1 MKKRLSMVL
10 ALLLALTLFLTA
22 CSSTDEPADTEAS
35 EETGETAEETVN
47 NPAVAREGSE
57 DTIII
62 GMSEAKGELMP
73 IYYSSAYDG
82 YAIGF
87 MFDGLISN
95 DEEGNYI
102 PHVAKEWEVSE
113 DGRTYTFYLRD
124 DVKFWDGTPL
134 TAHDVEFTYLAM
146 ADPNYD
152 GRYYSYVQGLEGY
165 EEYAEGDAE
174 NLSGVKVIDDYTI
187 SFTFKEALAVNLGY
201 CGMFIMPKHYYGF
214 EKGDIETL
222 KSKMLE
228 PLGSGGYKFVAFE
241 PGQYLQ
247 FEANEDYFLGTPKIK
262 NVILKFVTPDTQMA
276 ELETGSVDV
285 LDAVTNTVENLE
297 TMERMGFVRL
307 NSFLNN
313 GYSFLG
319 LNLRDPRLADKNV
332 RQALTYGL
340 DRKSFV
346 DSFFQ
351 GHGVVCNVPISP
363 VSWAYTDGLAQKLNE
378 YEYNPDKAIE
388 LLEEA
393 GWKLGE
399 DGIREKDGMKL
410 DFVLSIYPDAE
421 WVGQLAA
428 VAKDN
433 WSKLGIN
440 VEIESMDFNSLMDK
454 VYEEQDI
461 QIWGQAWSLS
471 IDPDAYGI
479 FHSSQA
485 VAPGNNAGGFINER
499 NDELLELGRKTVDQ
513 EERKKIYEEWGLLIN
528 EELPYIFIYQRENWN
543 MVNERIKGF
552 DCSPFVDWS
561 YPQIYL
567 NWEIVQ

>member
-1 MKKRLSMVL
+1 MRKKVTIIL
-10 ALLLALTLFLTA
+10 ALLLVLTLFLTA
-22 CSSTDEPADTEAS
+22 CGKSEQSTS
-35 EETGETAEETVN
+35 EEPEETQEETIT

-62 GMSEAKGELMP
+62 GMGEAKGEFMP
-73 IYYSSAYDG
+73 IYYSTAYD
-82 YAIGF
+82 AHMIEL
-87 MFDGLISN
+87 MFDSLVIN

-102 PHVAKEWEVSE
+102 PHVAERWDISE
-113 DGRTYTFYLRD
+113 DGKTYTFYLRK

-152 GRYYSYVQGLEGY
+152 GRYYSMVSDIVGY
-165 EEYAEGDAE
+165 EEYSQGDAT
-174 NLSGVKVIDDYTI
+174 NLSGIKVIDDYTI
-187 SFTFKEALAVNLGY
+187 SFTFKEELAINLSN
-201 CGMFIMPKHYYGF
+201 CSMPIMPKHYYGF

-228 PLGSGGYKFVAFE
+228 PLGSGGYKFVEFE
-241 PGQYLQ
+241 PGQYVQ
-247 FEANEDYFLGTPKIK
+247 FEANPDYFLGSPKIK
-262 NVILKFVTPDTQMA
+262 NMIVKFVTPDTQMA

-285 LDAVTNTVENLE
+285 LDSVTNTQENLE
-297 TMERMGFVRL
+297 TMERMGFVKL

-319 LNLRDPRLADKNV
+319 FNLKDPRLADKNV

-340 DRKSFV
+340 DRQGFV

-351 GHGVVCNVPISP
+351 GHAIVCNVPLSP
-363 VSWAYTDGLAQKLNE
+363 VSWAYTDGLEQKLNK

-393 GWKLGE
+393 GWKVGS

-410 DFVLSIYPDAE
+410 DFILSIYPDAE
-421 WVGQLAA
+421 WVGQLAT

-433 WSKLGIN
+433 WGKLGIN
-440 VEIESMDFNSLMDK
+440 VQIESIDFNSLMDK
-454 VYEEQDI
+454 VYEEQDM
-461 QIWGQAWSLS
+461 QIWGQAWSLTV
-471 IDPDAYGI
+471 DPDAYNV
-479 FHSSQA
+479 FHSSQS
-485 VAPGNNAGGFINER
+485 VAPGNNAGRFINKR
-499 NDELLELGRKTVDQ
+499 NDELLELGRRTLDI
-513 EERKKIYEEWGLLIN
+513 EERKKVYEEWGLLVN
-528 EELPYIFIYQRENWN
+528 EELPYIFIYQRETWN

-552 DCSPFVDWS
+552 DCSPFVSWS

-567 NWEIVQ
+567 NLEIVQ

>member
-1 MKKRLSMVL
+1 MRKKVTIIL
-10 ALLLALTLFLTA
+10 ALLLVLTLFLTA
-22 CSSTDEPADTEAS
+22 CGKSEQSTS
-35 EETGETAEETVN
+35 EEPEETQEETIT

-62 GMSEAKGELMP
+62 GMGEAKGEFMP
-73 IYYSSAYDG
+73 IYYSTAYD
-82 YAIGF
+82 AHMIEL
-87 MFDGLISN
+87 MFDSLVIN

-102 PHVAKEWEVSE
+102 PHVAERWDISE
-113 DGRTYTFYLRD
+113 DGKTYTFYLRK

-152 GRYYSYVQGLEGY
+152 GRYYSMVSDIVGY
-165 EEYAEGDAE
+165 EEYSQGDAT
-174 NLSGVKVIDDYTI
+174 NLSGIKVIDDYTI
-187 SFTFKEALAVNLGY
+187 SFTFKEELAINLSN
-201 CGMFIMPKHYYGF
+201 CSMPIMPKHYYGF

-228 PLGSGGYKFVAFE
+228 PLGSGGYKFVEFE
-241 PGQYLQ
+241 PGQYVQ
-247 FEANEDYFLGTPKIK
+247 FEANPDYFLGSPKIK
-262 NVILKFVTPDTQMA
+262 NMIVKFVTPDTQMA

-285 LDAVTNTVENLE
+285 LDSVTNTQENLE
-297 TMERMGFVRL
+297 TMERMGFVKL

-319 LNLRDPRLADKNV
+319 FNLKDPRLADKNV

-340 DRKSFV
+340 DRQGFV

-351 GHGVVCNVPISP
+351 GHAIVCNVPLSP
-363 VSWAYTDGLAQKLNE
+363 VSWAYTDGLEQKLNK

-393 GWKLGE
+393 GWKVGS

-410 DFVLSIYPDAE
+410 DFILSIYPDSE
-421 WVGQLAA
+421 WVGQLAT

-433 WSKLGIN
+433 WGKLGIN
-440 VEIESMDFNSLMDK
+440 VQIESIDFNSLMDK
-454 VYEEQDI
+454 VYEEQDM
-461 QIWGQAWSLS
+461 QIWGQAWSLTV
-471 IDPDAYGI
+471 DPDAYDV
-479 FHSSQA
+479 FHSSQS
-485 VAPGNNAGGFINER
+485 VAPGNNAGHFINKR
-499 NDELLELGRKTVDQ
+499 NDELLELGRKTLDI
-513 EERKKIYEEWGLLIN
+513 EERKKVYEEWGLLVN
-528 EELPYIFIYQRENWN
+528 EELPYIFIYQRETWN

-552 DCSPFVDWS
+552 DCSPFVSWS

-567 NWEIVQ
+567 NLEIVQ

>member
-1 MKKRLSMVL
+1 MSKRLSMLL

-22 CSSTDEPADTEAS
+22 CGSSDKQTGTDEPDGK
-35 EETGETAEETVN
+35 EEVT

-57 DTIII
+57 DTLII
-62 GMSEAKGELMP
+62 GMAEAKGEFMP
-73 IYYSSAYDG
+73 VYYSSAYDG
-82 YAIGF
+82 HVIEL
-87 MFDGLISN
+87 MFDGLIIN

-102 PHVAKEWEVSE
+102 PHVAKDWKVSE
-113 DGRTYTFYLRD
+113 DGKTITFYLRD

-134 TAHDVEFTYLAM
+134 TAYDVEFTYLAM

-152 GRYYSYVQGLEGY
+152 GRYYSMVSDIVGY
-165 EEYAEGDAE
+165 EEYSQGNAE
-174 NLSGVKVIDDYTI
+174 NLAGIKVIDDYTI
-187 SFTFKEALAVNLGY
+187 SFTFKEELASNLPN
-201 CGMFIMPKHYYGF
+201 CSMPIMPKHYYGF

-222 KSKMLE
+222 KSKMLQ
-228 PLGSGGYKFVAFE
+228 PLGSGGYKFVEYE
-241 PGQYLQ
+241 PGQYVK
-247 FEANEDYFLGTPKIK
+247 FEANPDYFLGSPKIK
-262 NVILKFVTPDTQMA
+262 NLILKFVTPDTQMA

-285 LDAVTNTVENLE
+285 LDSVTNTVENLE
-297 TMERMGFVRL
+297 TMEKMGFVKL

-313 GYSFLG
+313 GYAFLG
-319 LNLRDPRLADKNV
+319 LNLKDPRLADKNV

-340 DRKSFV
+340 DRKGFV

-351 GHGVVCNVPISP
+351 GHAVVCNVPISP
-363 VSWAYTDGLAQKLNE
+363 VSWAYTDGLEQKLNK

-393 GWKLGE
+393 GWKVGS

-410 DFVLSIYPDAE
+410 DFVLSIYPDSE

-440 VEIESMDFNSLMDK
+440 VQIESMDFNSLMDK
-454 VYEEQDI
+454 VYEEQDV
-461 QIWGQAWSLS
+461 QIWGQAWSLTV
-471 IDPDAYGI
+471 DPDSYDV

-485 VAPGNNAGGFINER
+485 VAPGNNAGQFINEK
-499 NDELLELGRKTVDQ
+499 NDELLEKGRRTLDQ

-528 EELPYIFIYQRENWN
+528 EELPYIFIYQRETWN

-552 DCSPFVDWS
+552 DCSPFVSWS

-567 NWEIVQ
+567 NLEIEQ

>member
-1 MKKRLSMVL
+1 MRKKVTIIL
-10 ALLLALTLFLTA
+10 ALLLVLTLFLTA
-22 CSSTDEPADTEAS
+22 CGKSEQSTS
-35 EETGETAEETVN
+35 EEPEETQEETIT

-62 GMSEAKGELMP
+62 GMGEAKGEFMP
-73 IYYSSAYDG
+73 IYYSTAYD
-82 YAIGF
+82 AHMIEL
-87 MFDGLISN
+87 MFDSLVIN

-102 PHVAKEWEVSE
+102 PHVAERWDISE
-113 DGRTYTFYLRD
+113 DGKTYTFYLRK

-152 GRYYSYVQGLEGY
+152 GRYYSMVSDIVGY
-165 EEYAEGDAE
+165 EEYSQGDAT
-174 NLSGVKVIDDYTI
+174 NLSGIKVIDDYTI
-187 SFTFKEALAVNLGY
+187 SFTFKEELAINLSN
-201 CGMFIMPKHYYGF
+201 CSMPIMPKHYYGF

-228 PLGSGGYKFVAFE
+228 PLGSGGYKFVEFE
-241 PGQYLQ
+241 PGQYVQ
-247 FEANEDYFLGTPKIK
+247 FEANPDYFLGSPKIK
-262 NVILKFVTPDTQMA
+262 NMIVKFVTPDTQMA

-285 LDAVTNTVENLE
+285 LDSVTNTQENLE
-297 TMERMGFVRL
+297 TMERMGFVKL

-319 LNLRDPRLADKNV
+319 FNLKDPRLADKNV

-340 DRKSFV
+340 DRQGFV

-351 GHGVVCNVPISP
+351 GHAIVCNVPLSP
-363 VSWAYTDGLAQKLNE
+363 VSWAYTDGLEQKLNK

-393 GWKLGE
+393 GWKVGS

-410 DFVLSIYPDAE
+410 DFILSIYPDAE
-421 WVGQLAA
+421 WVGQLAT

-433 WSKLGIN
+433 WGKLGIN
-440 VEIESMDFNSLMDK
+440 VQIESIDFNSLMDK
-454 VYEEQDI
+454 VYEEQDM
-461 QIWGQAWSLS
+461 QIWGQAWSLTV
-471 IDPDAYGI
+471 DPDAYNV
-479 FHSSQA
+479 FHSSQS
-485 VAPGNNAGGFINER
+485 VAPGNNAGHFINKR
-499 NDELLELGRKTVDQ
+499 NDELLELGRRTLDI
-513 EERKKIYEEWGLLIN
+513 EERKKVYEEWGLLVN
-528 EELPYIFIYQRENWN
+528 EELPYIFIYQRETWN

-552 DCSPFVDWS
+552 DCSPFVSWS

-567 NWEIVQ
+567 NLEIVQ